1 MFLALKEL
9 KYSKSKFILIM
20 TVIFLISYLVYFLT
34 SLANELATSYTNSI
48 NNKTDYKGKYDIWQY
63 TSKGN
68 IAGING
74 NVDLNI
80 VFETLK
86 NDIPELL
93 KSMSD

>member
-1 MFLALKEL
+1 MPLFFTA
-9 KYSKSKFILIM
+9 
-20 TVIFLISYLVYFLT
+20 TVSVRESEGI
-34 SLANELATSYTNSI
+34 AHYTNSI

-80 VFETLK
+80 IFQ
-86 NDIPELL
+86 
-93 KSMSD
+93 